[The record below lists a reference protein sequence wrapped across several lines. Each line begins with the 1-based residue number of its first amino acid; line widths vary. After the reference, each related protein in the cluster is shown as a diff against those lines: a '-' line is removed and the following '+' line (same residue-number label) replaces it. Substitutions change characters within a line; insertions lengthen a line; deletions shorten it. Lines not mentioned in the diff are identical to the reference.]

1 MGGLEHARENRP
13 FATFLWKF
21 LTEAL
26 VFHENKQAIDIF
38 YYFFFKEKKNI
49 SKKKLLF
56 TPIYLIGALTT
67 ADLKA
72 ILFQQNN
79 GKSIP
84 VSQLLS
90 F

>member
-1 MGGLEHARENRP
+1 MGGLEHARENRQ

-21 LTEAL
+21 YTEAL

-38 YYFFFKEKKNI
+38 YYYFLKKKNI

-72 ILFQQNN
+72 ILFQ
-79 GKSIP
+79 
-84 VSQLLS
+84 
-90 F
+90 